1 MFYDSQIEPL
11 QGACMK
17 KNVIIGIL
25 MVLLIANVFYVK
37 YLKNEV
43 YICRFETLEQELRSA
58 RLYYFKDGLNDLSEI
73 QQHLYEIAIAVK
85 PKNISK
91 FPNRTEKLYVKMDAV
106 FELISVSPPAEAQI
120 PTLMELLDKVEEEI
134 NMLLAEGNI
143 NDINQ
148 EKANEIMNNLYK
160 IEELKK

>member
-1 MFYDSQIEPL
+1 
-11 QGACMK
+11 MK

-58 RLYYFKDGLNDLSEI
+58 RLYYFKNGLNDLSEI

-160 IEELKK
+160 IEELNK